1 MLGYWT
7 GTVVIDFIISDIL
20 APDFRF
26 RNKALKGV
34 HTEMLDQARYGRPFW
49 SARIQDEGCRER
61 FPLYTPARQR
71 FPLTPNR

>member
-34 HTEMLDQARYGRPFW
+34 HTEMLDQARYGRPFGPPASSTKGAG
-49 SARIQDEGCRER
+49 SA
-61 FPLYTPARQR
+61 FLSTPQVP
-71 FPLTPNR
+71 FDSE